1 MYLYD
6 GHTTLNNNI
15 LANNEPDDCYLDSTI
30 LTFSANTSN
39 IIESDSINSPCGT
52 TANYLAVDPDLG
64 SLTDGYFPLNAGSPA
79 INAGDD
85 ATCSDTSQNGVARPS
100 GEACDLGSYEFEEAS
115 EEVVPTTVPD
125 VVATPLPGPAPVLV
139 PGEVGSTAPIT
150 NLLVPNTTAPFVLAT
165 DLNGG
170 SLNPGVDGNITGQV
184 IAVPNQPITPD
195 QGARIGNFDVIK
207 RGVISALDVTLFNP
221 NGQPLTAFARPIQIC
236 LYGTGKIVFLASN
249 TNGARTPSELG
260 GSPTG
265 SGYTCVTL
273 TEPGTLVL
281 VQN

>member
-1 MYLYD
+1 M
-6 GHTTLNNNI
+6 G
-15 LANNEPDDCYLDSTI
+15 
-30 LTFSANTSN
+30 TSN
-39 IIESDSINSPCGT
+39 IIESDSTNFPCGT
-52 TANYLAVDPDLG
+52 AGVDYLAVDPDLG
-64 SLTDGYFPLNAGSPA
+64 SLTNGYFPLNAGSPA

-115 EEVVPTTVPD
+115 EEVVPTTVPDVVATPLPGPTTVPD